1 METQKIVNL
10 LNGTNNESSKFATRK
25 WCIINDQNN
34 GQYGEGG
41 ENDSTVK
48 FETKVIKSSLCD
60 YSDAY
65 ILVTGNTTATGVNAN
80 TNVALKNCA
89 PFTRCVTHINN
100 KHVETAENLD
110 IIMRM
115 YNLLEYSDNYADS
128 SGILWQFKGDEQ
140 NMNGNNIADVST
152 ADSSSFKYKSS
163 LLRTPKATGALENA
177 KIVVPLKYL
186 SNFFRSL
193 EMPLINCKIHLKS
206 NWTKNCVMSSAAG
219 ITTIQ
224 ITITKLYVPIVTLSI
239 EDNVNL
245 TKQLNEGFK
254 RSVYW
259 NEYKSKV
266 ETKNLDNNNVTSFLL
281 DASFQGVS
289 KLYVLAFND
298 ATLANGDDDANRV
311 KRDSH
316 RKYFLPR
323 VDITNYNVL
332 IDGRNFYGQSI
343 NNQIKKYDEIR
354 NISTG
359 KIDVYTTGC
368 LLDYQYFKNHY
379 QLIAVDLSKQK
390 ELDAGPRAIQQLNFM
405 KC

>member
-110 IIMRM
+110 IIMPM

-177 KIVVPLKYL
+177 KIVVLLKYL

-266 ETKNLDNNNVTSFLL
+266 ETKNLDNNNVTSFPL

-359 KIDVYTTGC
+359 KRDVCTTGC